1 MNTRNT
7 IKETKGARLARRR
20 MPDDP
25 SVPIDPAETHY
36 GIETVIDARSNT
48 IVGMNLRA
56 VPAGE
61 VSPASAP
68 RPASMQRNGTP
79 GLVGDKE
86 RSVPKHAFH
95 AMPVSTA
102 PLYEFL
108 CEAAPEIAETPT
120 RADEW
125 WGLLEDACVMFV
137 AMRKEGVSIGG
148 RLPSLG
154 RTALRDILPALGALV
169 GADKAGF
176 DLASVPKSFVSLVT
190 AYEDA
195 VRRAEARKALE
206 RRASDLPGKTSSQD
220 QMSPH
225 GDVSTGNRLP
235 TPRNQFLQE
244 K

>member
-7 IKETKGARLARRR
+7 IIGTKGALLPSRR

-25 SVPIDPAETHY
+25 SAPIDAAETHY

-61 VSPASAP
+61 VSPVSAP
-68 RPASMQRNGTP
+68 APASMQRNGVP
-79 GLVGDKE
+79 GLIGEKE
-86 RSVPKHAFH
+86 RPMPKHDFLSAP
-95 AMPVSTA
+95 ASTA
-102 PLYEFL
+102 PPYEFL
-108 CEAAPEIAETPT
+108 WEAPPEIAEAPT

-137 AMRKEGVSIGG
+137 AMRKERVSIGG

-154 RTALRDILPALGALV
+154 RAALRDILPALGALV
-169 GADKAGF
+169 GADKAGL

-195 VRRAEARKALE
+195 VRRTEARKALK

-225 GDVSTGNRLP
+225 GDVSTGNRPP